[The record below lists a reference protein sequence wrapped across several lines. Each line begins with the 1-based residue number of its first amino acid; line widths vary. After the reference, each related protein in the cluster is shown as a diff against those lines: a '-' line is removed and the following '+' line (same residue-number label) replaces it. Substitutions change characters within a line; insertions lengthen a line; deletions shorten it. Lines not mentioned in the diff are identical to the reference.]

1 MTLKRPLSEELF
13 MSAQKIM
20 PGGVNSPV
28 RSFASVGGHPFYV
41 EKGKGAKITD
51 ADGNTYIDYVMSW
64 GPLIFGHAHPDI
76 LAKIEK
82 TLRNGTSFGACSG
95 FEIELAKLVTQSVPS
110 VEKVRFVNSGTEAC
124 MSAIRLARGYTGRKK
139 ILKFNGCY
147 HGHADAFLVEGGS
160 GVATLGIPG
169 SPGVPEET
177 VQDTVSIPYNNLELV
192 QETLKKAPKEF
203 AAIIIEP
210 VAGNMGLVEP
220 KPGFLQG
227 IRKLCDQYGIVYIF
241 DEVMTG
247 FRVHKHSAQGL
258 YDVKPD
264 LTCLGKIIGGG
275 MPVGAYGGKK
285 EIMDYVAPVGP
296 VYQAGTLSGN
306 PVCMAAGIKTLKMLK
321 DESPYESLEH
331 RSRYLQ
337 EELEKEAKKADVAV
351 KVNRVGSMLT
361 LFFTDAEVTDFE
373 SSKQSHQE
381 KFGKYFQAMLEQGV
395 YLPPSAFE
403 CWFVSTAH
411 DETILQQTISAHR
424 EALKKI

>member
-1 MTLKRPLSEELF
+1 MKRPLSEELF
-13 MSAQKIM
+13 ITAQKIM

-51 ADGNTYIDYVMSW
+51 ADGNSYIDYVMSW

-82 TLRNGTSFGACSG
+82 TLHNGTSFGACSG

-169 SPGVPEET
+169 SPGVPQET
-177 VQDTVSIPYNNLELV
+177 VQDTMSISYNDLDLLEKTIK
-192 QETLKKAPKEF
+192 QSPKDY
-203 AAIIIEP
+203 AAIIVEP
-210 VAGNMGLVEP
+210 IAGNMGLVEP
-220 KPGFLQG
+220 KPGFLQA
-227 IRKLCDQYGIVYIF
+227 IRKLCDDYGIVCIF

-258 YDVKPD
+258 YDIKPD

-285 EIMDYVAPVGP
+285 KIMDYIAPLGP

-321 DESPYESLEH
+321 EESPYETLEH

-337 EELEKEAKKADVAV
+337 EELEKEAQKAGVAV

-361 LFFTDAEVTDFE
+361 LFFSEHDINDFE

-381 KFGKYFQAMLEQGV
+381 KFSKYFQAMLEQGV

-403 CWFVSTAH
+403 CWFISTAH
-411 DETILQQTISAHR
+411 DESILQQTIAAHK
-424 EALKKI
+424 EALQKI